1 MNTVT
6 TGIFHSSLHSSRDHG
21 GKNGGMNGD
30 KPATNGDTAIAM
42 SDLELKEKANEEA
55 ATTPEPEKPAEKPAE
70 EPAKAAEEP

>member
-1 MNTVT
+1 
-6 TGIFHSSLHSSRDHG
+6 
-21 GKNGGMNGD
+21 MNGD